1 VEHSLAINDTNYI
14 QCTSSCS
21 QINLAFSQPTAFPTD
36 CQENN
41 NIKNIYDYALACG
54 IKYHINYDT
63 QQISIHFQAINHTG
77 NLEDGTPSESL
88 VQTIWLSLSQ
98 KTVQRNEII
107 RTYNCSTNNDCARK
121 FYLNSIDYLVTEGTS
136 KLQLIRT
143 RLHNDSLLMG
153 EESRRRCIV
162 TGKLGKIPSDKCKNG
177 LCYLDLKK
185 FELNEQPEM
194 KIQTCDPE
202 NEPYLFSEIEH
213 HTPKSTQ
220 NEREFLEYKCNKNVC
235 NRDSYIESI
244 KNLIN
249 GYTNG
254 TSKNQN
260 NKSITEKK
268 GNSSI
273 KQTISSY
280 ILVLFLILIQLFI

>member
-14 QCTSSCS
+14 QCTSYCS
-21 QINLAFSQPTAFPTD
+21 QINLAFSQPTEFPTD

-136 KLQLIRT
+136 QLQLIRT
-143 RLHNDSLLMG
+143 RLHNDSLLTG
-153 EESRRRCIV
+153 EKSRRHCIV
-162 TGKLGKIPSDKCKNG
+162 TGKSAEKPSEKCKTG
-177 LCYLDLKK
+177 LCYLNLKK
-185 FELNEQPEM
+185 FELNEQEL
-194 KIQTCDPE
+194 KNQTCDPE
-202 NEPYLFSEIEH
+202 NEPYLFSEIER
-213 HTPKSTQ
+213 HTPKSIQ
-220 NEREFLEYKCNKNVC
+220 NEREFLEYKCNKHVC
-235 NRDSYIESI
+235 NRDNYFEKIQTLLNE
-244 KNLIN
+244 
-249 GYTNG
+249 YTNF

-268 GNSSI
+268 GNLSI